1 VTENPRDGLIVPL
14 TWAAMRHAP
23 LASYVIMLA
32 LLPKV
37 PAMQRTFARNAG
49 AVGVNIN
56 VDINVETACLVR
68 ADHEPVHAIVM
79 SRDESCSDRM
89 DPGPQT
95 PPF

>member
-1 VTENPRDGLIVPL
+1 
-14 TWAAMRHAP
+14 MRHAQ

-37 PAMQRTFARNAG
+37 PAMQRTFAQNAG

-68 ADHEPVHAIVM
+68 ADHEPVHALVM
-79 SRDESCSDRM
+79 SRDESCSATAWTQGRKHRLSEN
-89 DPGPQT
+89 G
-95 PPF
+95 